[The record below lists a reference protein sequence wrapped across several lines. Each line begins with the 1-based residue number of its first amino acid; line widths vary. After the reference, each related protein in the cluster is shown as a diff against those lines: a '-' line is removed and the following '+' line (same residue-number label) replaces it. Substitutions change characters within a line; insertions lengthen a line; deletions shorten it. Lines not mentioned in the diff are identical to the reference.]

1 MLDGRVAWSAA
12 TLLRALSYPHED
24 RADDVAEAI
33 AVREGRAILERFLD
47 RYGHRLRLR
56 GHGLAEAL
64 EGAASTLTLRSAWDP
79 WAGAVARSLE
89 RDDPAPER
97 TAMLAALH
105 LAASGDAGAPWSCV
119 LYDPAPLRF
128 GRWLLPPVEL
138 VTLLVDG
145 EDARVAARGAWGELE
160 VTADGGGVPAG
171 AAERLPA
178 VGEPAPLTLLPAAEP
193 GIEFPPPDEGVTV
206 PGRVPPE
213 AAESVAVS
221 LALLGQAA
229 PAYLRW
235 VGWGLRDAVVVP
247 AEPGAPRS
255 GASADWPGLVFL
267 SAPHDPTALAE
278 LLVHEATHQYLHL
291 AARVGP
297 VDDGSDQ
304 GTYWSPL
311 KGMERPLSRLL
322 AAYHAFGNVALVLW
336 GFVEAGVDQRGRAAD
351 RLAAL
356 LPALRTTE
364 AHLWQN
370 PALTPAGRALV
381 DPLLTRLSALAG

>member
-64 EGAASTLTLRSAWDP
+64 EGATSTLTLRSAWDP

-105 LAASGDAGAPWSCV
+105 LAASGDAAAPWSCV
-119 LYDPAPLRF
+119 LYEPAPLRF

-138 VTLLVDG
+138 VTLLADG
-145 EDARVAARGAWGELE
+145 EGVRVAARGAWGELE
-160 VTADGGGVPAG
+160 VTADGGGDPVG
-171 AAERLPA
+171 AAELLPA
-178 VGEPAPLTLLPAAEP
+178 VGEPEPLSLLPAAEP
-193 GIEFPPPDEGVTV
+193 GIGFPPADEGAAV

-213 AAESVAVS
+213 AAESVALS
-221 LALLGQAA
+221 LALIGRAA
-229 PAYLRW
+229 PAYRRW
-235 VGWGLRDAVVVP
+235 VGWGLRDGVVVP
-247 AEPGAPRS
+247 AGPGSPRA

-267 SAPHDPTALAE
+267 SAPHDPAALAE
-278 LLVHEATHQYLHL
+278 LLVHEATHQYLQL
-291 AARVGP
+291 ASRVGP

-304 GTYWSPL
+304 DAYRSPL
-311 KGMERPLSRLL
+311 EGMERPLSRLL

-364 AHLWQN
+364 VHLWQN
-370 PALTPAGRALV
+370 PALTPAGRALL
-381 DPLLTRLSALAG
+381 DPLLARLSALAG